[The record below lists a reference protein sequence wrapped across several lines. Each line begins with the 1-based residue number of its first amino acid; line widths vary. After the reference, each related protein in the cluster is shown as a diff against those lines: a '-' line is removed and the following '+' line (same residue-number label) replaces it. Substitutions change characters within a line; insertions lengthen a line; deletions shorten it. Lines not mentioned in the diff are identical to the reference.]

1 MLADLITSFAALLW
15 PLLVLAALL
24 LLWRPL
30 AALLR
35 RSDLELELGGQR
47 ISITQLNDQQ
57 NRMIVDLQNQ
67 VLSLREQVEA
77 LSAGAGVPGGPA
89 SGGDDHGAGV
99 PGRLPSPVGSRSV
112 TPGGPPSGTGDRPVV
127 PGGTPSGRSVHG
139 GGGTAARPSSREILW
154 VDDHPENNAIMI
166 DGLQRD
172 GVTVTLARSTSE
184 AMERLK
190 YGDFEAIISD
200 MGRRE
205 SGAEVPT
212 AGLTLLRK
220 VRELDPSIPFVIYG
234 SPATMRAH
242 GAAALDAGVTDV
254 TSSQMA
260 VREVLSGAGVLER

>member
-1 MLADLITSFAALLW
+1 MAADLITSFAALLW

-77 LSAGAGVPGGPA
+77 LSAGTSRPGWASPRVDVPGVV
-89 SGGDDHGAGV
+89 V
-99 PGRLPSPVGSRSV
+99 PGRPRSDVGDHGELGD
-112 TPGGPPSGTGDRPVV
+112 TPGFDGH
-127 PGGTPSGRSVHG
+127 GTPGTSSDTDADGR
-139 GGGTAARPSSREILW
+139 TPDPAPPARPTSREILW

-172 GVTVTLARSTSE
+172 GVMVTLARSTGE
-184 AMERLK
+184 AIERLK
-190 YGDFEAIISD
+190 YGDYGAIISD

-205 SGAEVPT
+205 NGSEAPT

-220 VRELDPSIPFVIYG
+220 VRELDPAIPFVIYG
-234 SPATMRAH
+234 SPETVRNH
-242 GAAALDAGVTDV
+242 GAAALGAGVTEM
-254 TSSQMA
+254 TSSQMT
-260 VREVLSGAGVLER
+260 VRELLGEAGIVGH